1 MERTLIA
8 PGVHLSCDPAE
19 KFNRCRI
26 SIHFAFPAQRAT
38 ATAHALLPLV
48 LERGYALVLDGGR
61 VLPDRAAARTHP
73 QMTIRFRDGEMR
85 VMQPNKEG
93 AYGSEKKLT
102 FEERLQQV
110 EALIAKM
117 ESGEMPL
124 EEAMQQ
130 YEAGLNALNALEKE
144 LTAAQQRLTVLRQQS
159 GEDIEVPMEEQQ

>member
-1 MERTLIA
+1 M
-8 PGVHLSCDPAE
+8 
-19 KFNRCRI
+19 
-26 SIHFAFPAQRAT
+26 
-38 ATAHALLPLV
+38 
-48 LERGYALVLDGGR
+48 
-61 VLPDRAAARTHP
+61 AA
-73 QMTIRFRDGEMR
+73 
-85 VMQPNKEG
+85 K
-93 AYGSEKKLT
+93 KKLT

-117 ESGEMPL
+117 ESGEVPL